1 MVPKNLSP
9 PSNTQSPPGM
19 VQPHR
24 SPGRGLDVGGCRRRH
39 PDRDR
44 STNIRARHR
53 LGAASGG
60 APRRRLMVVGTAE
73 ANFSTAQS
81 RAILFEHRAR
91 MTYEKQGKLK
101 LIDGG
106 AGEVRPPAAH
116 QPMPKWQWTILWIGS
131 IAIWL
136 LLFYY
141 FWLALR

>member
-1 MVPKNLSP
+1 MV
-9 PSNTQSPPGM
+9 
-19 VQPHR
+19 
-24 SPGRGLDVGGCRRRH
+24 
-39 PDRDR
+39 
-44 STNIRARHR
+44 A
-53 LGAASGG
+53 
-60 APRRRLMVVGTAE
+60 GTAE

-131 IAIWL
+131 IADL
-136 LLFYY
+136 AFAFLLF
-141 FWLALR
+141 LAGSAIVGR

>member
-1 MVPKNLSP
+1 
-9 PSNTQSPPGM
+9 
-19 VQPHR
+19 
-24 SPGRGLDVGGCRRRH
+24 
-39 PDRDR
+39 
-44 STNIRARHR
+44 
-53 LGAASGG
+53 
-60 APRRRLMVVGTAE
+60 
-73 ANFSTAQS
+73 
-81 RAILFEHRAR
+81 

-116 QPMPKWQWTILWIGS
+116 QPMPTWQWTILWIGS